1 MELITSLLERALN
14 LEPPW
19 TVKKIDFEETQRI
32 LKIFIEF
39 PKGSLFPCPRCAA
52 LSKAYD
58 TAEKKW
64 RHLNFFQYA
73 CYLTARVPRVE
84 CKEHGI
90 LQVEV
95 PWSRSGADFTLLF
108 ESLAMTLVRE
118 MPVNAVSRIIGEDDN
133 KLWRMLR
140 HYVEEAR
147 THVDYSSVSVIGVDE
162 TSAKK
167 GHDYVTL
174 VVDLEEKRTI
184 FVTEGKDSSTI
195 DTFKE
200 DLVAHK
206 GSPEQITDA
215 GIDMSPAFIRGIED
229 NFPNAAITFDKFHIM
244 KILNTAVDEVR
255 KKETKEQE
263 MLRGTKYLWLK
274 NRDNLTV
281 NQKHVLAG
289 IEALRRYN
297 IRTVRAFHI
306 RENFQLIYREPTQE
320 GFETLLKK
328 WYFWA
333 THSRIAPIIDAAK
346 TIKKH
351 WSGVI
356 RWFTS
361 KIDNGIL
368 EGLNSLI
375 QAAKAKARGYRTFQN
390 FKMIIYL
397 ITGKLDFSKTGL
409 PT

>member
-1 MELITSLLERALN
+1 MELITSLFERALN

-19 TVKKIDFEETQRI
+19 MVKRIDFDEPQRI
-32 LKIFIEF
+32 LTVAIDFS
-39 PKGSLFPCPRCAA
+39 KGSLFPCPKCGTP
-52 LSKAYD
+52 SKAYD
-58 TAEKKW
+58 TSEKQW

-84 CKEHGI
+84 CLEHGI

-108 ESLAMTLVRE
+108 ESLAMTMVRE

-147 THVDYSSVSVIGVDE
+147 THEDYSSVVTIGIDE

-174 VVDLEEKRTI
+174 VVDLEEKRTL
-184 FVTEGKDSSTI
+184 FVAEGKDSSTI
-195 DTFKE
+195 EKFKE
-200 DLVAHK
+200 DLVAHN
-206 GSPEQITDA
+206 GSPEHITDA
-215 GIDMSPAFIRGIED
+215 AIDMSPAFIKGMED
-229 NFPNAAITFDKFHIM
+229 AFPNAAITFDKFHIM
-244 KILNTAVDEVR
+244 KILSTAVDAVR
-255 KKETKEQE
+255 KQE

-281 NQKHVLAG
+281 NQKALLARM
-289 IEALRRYN
+289 ESLPRFN
-297 IRTVRAFHI
+297 IKTLRAFHI
-306 RENFQLIYREPTQE
+306 RENFQLIYRESTQR
-320 GFETLLKK
+320 GFATLLKK

-333 THSRIAPIIDAAK
+333 THSRIPEIIDAAK
-346 TIKKH
+346 TMKRH
-351 WSGVI
+351 WEGII
-356 RWFTS
+356 RWYTS

-375 QAAKAKARGYRTFQN
+375 QAAKAKARGYRTFEN
-390 FKMIIYL
+390 FKTIIYL

>member
-1 MELITSLLERALN
+1 MELITSLFERALN
-14 LEPPW
+14 LGPSW
-19 TVKKIDFEETQRI
+19 TVKKVDFEEEQRA
-32 LKIFIEF
+32 LKIFIDF
-39 PKGSLFPCPRCAA
+39 PKGSLFPCPRCAT
-52 LSKAYD
+52 LCKAYD
-58 TAEKKW
+58 TTEKQW
-64 RHLNFFQYA
+64 RHLNFFQYV

-90 LQVEV
+90 VQAEV

-108 ESLAMTLVRE
+108 ESLAMTMVRE

-147 THVDYSSVSVIGVDE
+147 AGEDYASVSAIGVDE

-184 FVTEGKDSSTI
+184 FVAEGKDSSTI
-195 DTFKE
+195 EKFKE
-200 DLVAHK
+200 DLVAHN
-206 GSPEQITDA
+206 GSPECITDA
-215 GIDMSPAFIRGIED
+215 AIDMSPAFIRGMED
-229 NFPNAAITFDKFHIM
+229 TFPNAAITFDKFHIM
-244 KILNTAVDEVR
+244 KILGVAVDEVR
-255 KKETKEQE
+255 KKEVREQN
-263 MLRGTKYLWLK
+263 MLHGTRYLWLK
-274 NRDNLTV
+274 NRGNLTV
-281 NQKHVLAG
+281 HQKELLARL
-289 IEALRRYN
+289 ECLPRYN
-297 IRTVRAFHI
+297 IKTVRAFHI
-306 RENFQLIYREPTQE
+306 RENFQLIYKESTQQ
-320 GFETLLKK
+320 GFEVLLKK

-333 THSRIAPIIDAAK
+333 THSRIPPIIEAAK
-346 TIKKH
+346 TIKRH
-351 WSGVI
+351 WAGII
-356 RWFTS
+356 RWYTS

-375 QAAKAKARGYRTFQN
+375 QAAKAKARGYRTFEN
-390 FKMIIYL
+390 FRAVIYL